1 MRSSAAPYARMIGAG
16 FRRYSSYRQ
25 ATVAGLFT
33 NVVFGLLRVSVLFA
47 MLDGRREI
55 AGYDPAR
62 SATYVWLGQGML
74 ATVVLWGQHEIGER
88 VRTGDVV
95 VDLSRPWN
103 LQLAL
108 LAEDL
113 GRAGYAVLTRF
124 LPPVVFGALF
134 FPFLWPGQGL
144 TWLLFPLSLAL
155 AVGVSFSARFL
166 LALSAFWL
174 LDNRGPVSLYGMSAG
189 ILGGLIVPLAFF
201 PDWVQTV
208 LWLTPF
214 PCLVQAPIDVFT
226 EAGSPLIPLAYQ
238 LAWFGILYLGGR
250 LAMLGAVRKVVVQG
264 G

>member
-1 MRSSAAPYARMIGAG
+1 MIGAG

-25 ATVAGLFT
+25 ATIAGLCT

-62 SATYVWLGQGML
+62 SATYVWLGQGL
-74 ATVVLWGQHEIGER
+74 LSVVVLWGQHEIGER

-113 GRAGYAVLTRF
+113 GRAGYTMLTRF
-124 LPPVVFGALF
+124 LPPLLFGAVF
-134 FPFLWPGQGL
+134 FPFLWPAQGL
-144 TWLLFPLSLAL
+144 TWVLFPISVGL
-155 AVGVSFSARFL
+155 AVAISFGARFL
-166 LALSAFWL
+166 LGLSTFWL

-189 ILGGLIVPLAFF
+189 ILGGLVVPLAFF
-201 PDWVQTV
+201 PDWVQTL

-214 PCLVQAPIDVFT
+214 PALMQAPIDVFT
-226 EAGSPLIPLAYQ
+226 EAGSPLVPLAHQ
-238 LAWFGILYLGGR
+238 LVWLAVLYTGGR
-250 LAMLGAVRKVVVQG
+250 LALRGALHRVVVQG